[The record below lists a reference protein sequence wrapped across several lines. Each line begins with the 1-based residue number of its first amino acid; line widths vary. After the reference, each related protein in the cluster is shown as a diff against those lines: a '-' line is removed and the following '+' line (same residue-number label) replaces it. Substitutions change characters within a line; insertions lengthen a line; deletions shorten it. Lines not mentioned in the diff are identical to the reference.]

1 MNREQIL
8 RRRLKTWTWLF
19 IVGLVFSGLTAIPIM
34 TQFELGVRWFGDDF
48 RSSSVLPGFVSD
60 WLATAWAGVKSAN
73 REAPFI
79 WYGTD
84 WLAFGHVV
92 IGVSMWGA
100 VADPVRN
107 RWLYKFAMIAC
118 VLVIPWALF
127 FGSIRGI
134 PLWWRGIDS
143 MFGILGL
150 IPAYLCWRWTGE
162 LEAMNT
168 VRR

>member
-8 RRRLKTWTWLF
+8 RRRLKAWTWLF
-19 IVGLVFSGLTAIPIM
+19 IVGLVSSGLTAIPIM
-34 TQFELGVRWFGDDF
+34 TQFELAVRWFGEDF
-48 RSSSVLPGFVSD
+48 RSGSVLPGFVST
-60 WLATAWAGVKSAN
+60 WLATAWTGVKSAN

-84 WLAFGHVV
+84 WLAFGHVA

-100 VADPVRN
+100 LADPVRN

-118 VLVIPWALF
+118 ALVIPWALF

-134 PLWWRGIDS
+134 PIWWRGIDS
-143 MFGILGL
+143 MFGLLGF

-162 LEAMNT
+162 LEEMNPI
-168 VRR
+168 RR